1 MSQSLAQIYL
11 HVVFSTK
18 NRAALI
24 RGDGLR
30 GRLHAYLSGAC
41 ANLECP
47 AIIVGGTDDHVHI
60 LCHQSK
66 NVAAADLVR
75 DLKRASSIWVK
86 EQGFGLT
93 AFQWQQGYGVFSI
106 SPSHVQSLT
115 EYIQGQEEHHRRVSF
130 QDELRTLCRKYGVE
144 LDERYAWE

>member
-24 RGDGLR
+24 RGSDLCGK
-30 GRLHAYLSGAC
+30 LHGYLSGAC

-47 AIIVGGTDDHVHI
+47 AVIVGGTDDHVHL

-75 DLKRASSIWVK
+75 DIKRASSMWIK
-86 EQGFGLT
+86 EAAPRL
-93 AFQWQQGYGVFSI
+93 AMFQWRQGYGVFSI
-106 SPSHVQSLT
+106 SPAHVQSLT
-115 EYIQGQEEHHRRVSF
+115 QYIQGQDEHHRQVSF

-144 LDERYAWE
+144 LDERYAWD